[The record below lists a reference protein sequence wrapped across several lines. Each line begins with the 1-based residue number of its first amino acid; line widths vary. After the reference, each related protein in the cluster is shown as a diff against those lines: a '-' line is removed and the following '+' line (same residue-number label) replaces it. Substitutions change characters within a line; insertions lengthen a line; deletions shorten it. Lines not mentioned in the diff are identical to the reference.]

1 MKTMQKSG
9 ACSLILLKSK
19 SKEKSSWK
27 ICRDLKIVAF
37 WLDL

>member
-19 SKEKSSWK
+19 SKEKRFSMKNSHGK
-27 ICRDLKIVAF
+27 FVGI
-37 WLDL
+37 